1 MSSEFE
7 QIRDEYYQAWFRFH
21 PETAVEVGIPGYA
34 HLLAPYSDDDFG
46 ALLTLNEMLLSTLEE
61 LDSNELSSAQQ
72 VDLKLMRGAAF
83 LEMEALLN
91 FDWRKRDPQ
100 RFLPLEA
107 LYQLTVR
114 EVDDL
119 PRALAKRLQA
129 IPAYLRNA
137 AQYLLQEAEGI
148 PALWLQLAITSCEAG
163 VEFIHGLPQHPRIHA
178 VAPQVRELH
187 SWIHDA
193 MEAVGAFGRF
203 LSEDIGA
210 RAQGDF
216 ACGEQ
221 RFTHLLLHRH
231 FLEVSPQQL
240 KQFGTRLFA
249 ETEQALIEP
258 CRKLTGNDDV
268 AALNRKLQ
276 TDHPSADK
284 LLAEYEQQMQAAR
297 KFVRNHNLLTWPQ
310 EERLQVVATPEFLRH
325 QIPFA
330 AYMEPAVSDPK
341 QMGYYYV
348 TPADTEELLAEHNRA
363 GLMHTC
369 VHEAYPGHHM
379 QFVTANMSPDASSL
393 PRLVNPSATLYE
405 GWALYCEQLM
415 HEQGF
420 LKKPEQNF
428 ILLKDRLWRALRVII
443 DVEIQTESVS
453 VEQAAKRM
461 QQKLGFPRQQ
471 AMADLAWYSQAPTT
485 PMGYATG
492 WALINAAR
500 DHLNAQDSA
509 FSLREFHDRLLAQG
523 SPALFLVLQEAFGA
537 DVAQHANSE
546 VFSAVN

>member
-46 ALLTLNEMLLSTLEE
+46 ALLTLNEKLLSTLEE
-61 LDSNELSSAQQ
+61 LNSNDLSPAQQ
-72 VDLKLMRGAAF
+72 VDLKLMQGAAF
-83 LEMEALLN
+83 LEMEALIN

-119 PRALAKRLQA
+119 PRALAQRLQA

-137 AQYLLQEAEGI
+137 AQYLLQEPDGI
-148 PALWLQLAITSCEAG
+148 PALWLQLAVTSCETG
-163 VEFIHGLPQHPRIHA
+163 VEFIHALPQHPRIHA
-178 VAPQVRELH
+178 IAPQVRELNN
-187 SWIHDA
+187 WIHEA

-203 LSEDIGA
+203 LSDDIGA

-221 RFTHLLLHRH
+221 RFNHLLRHRH
-231 FLEVSPQQL
+231 FLNISPQQL
-240 KQFGTRLFA
+240 KRFGEHLFA
-249 ETEQALIEP
+249 ETEQALTET

-276 TDHPSADK
+276 ADHPSADT

-297 KFVRNHNLLTWPQ
+297 KFVRKHKLLTWPQ

-341 QMGYYYV
+341 QLGYYYV

-379 QFVTANMSPDASSL
+379 QFVTANLSPDASTL

-453 VEQAAKRM
+453 VEQAADHM

-500 DHLNAQDSA
+500 AHLTAQDTPLP
-509 FSLREFHDRLLAQG
+509 LREFHDRLLAPG
-523 SPALFLVLQEAFGA
+523 SMALPLVLQQAFGD
-537 DVAQHANSE
+537 DVAQQAIAA
-546 VFSAVN
+546 VFE